1 MLLPF
6 LLLHHQG
13 QGYLAELACAVESS
27 DANSAPALKR
37 GVSSVSLTVVER
49 VKWCLSLACCDRL
62 STSSSTMYT
71 ELTPQRVSCQ
81 NRKKNAHATRTRE
94 RLTRTDCARLS
105 LRQQTRASFL
115 IRCVLTVWIPGPAEP

>member
-37 GVSSVSLTVVER
+37 GVSSVSLTVVEPGK
-49 VKWCLSLACCDRL
+49 VVFVA
-62 STSSSTMYT
+62 
-71 ELTPQRVSCQ
+71 
-81 NRKKNAHATRTRE
+81 
-94 RLTRTDCARLS
+94 
-105 LRQQTRASFL
+105 
-115 IRCVLTVWIPGPAEP
+115 CVLRSIKHLFLYDVH